1 MTREPLANAGVAA
14 KRPLTPR
21 KLGLPWT
28 LTRSVADDAHLT
40 HRAEQP
46 ARAAAPL
53 RVLMVAARTR
63 LRRFLFITLAALLPA
78 LGWAE
83 DAPPIAA
90 AADLKFALGEVAGRF
105 TQERGRDLRLSFGS
119 SGTFATQIE
128 NGAPFELFLSAD
140 EGFVLRLADR
150 GLTEGRGVLYA
161 IGRIVVFAPQGS
173 SLTADG
179 ELQGLKAALAQ
190 GRIQRFA
197 IANPEHAPY
206 GRAAR
211 SALRHAGIWE
221 AIQPRLVLGENA
233 AQAAQFAAAGSS
245 QGGIIPLSLSR
256 APEVARLGGFAPVP
270 ADWHADEPLR
280 QRMVLLKGAGE
291 TARVFYA
298 YLQGPAVR
306 DLLVRYGFVLPGE
319 TTP

>member
-1 MTREPLANAGVAA
+1 MTREPLANADVAA
-14 KRPLTPR
+14 THPLNPGV
-21 KLGLPWT
+21 LDLPWAVT
-28 LTRSVADDAHLT
+28 LTVAGHAHLAHRAERRSVADAL
-40 HRAEQP
+40 
-46 ARAAAPL
+46 L
-53 RVLMVAARTR
+53 RVLMIAARTW
-63 LRRFLFITLAALLPA
+63 LRPCLFIALAALLPA
-78 LGWAE
+78 LGWGA

-90 AADLKFALGEVAGRF
+90 AADLKFALAEVAGRF

-119 SGTFATQIE
+119 SGTFTAQIE

-150 GLTEGRGVLYA
+150 GLTEGSGVLYA

-211 SALRHAGIWE
+211 SALRHAGLWE

-245 QGGIIPLSLSR
+245 QGGIIPLSR
-256 APEVARLGGFAPVP
+256 ALEVARLGVFAAIP

-291 TARVFYA
+291 TARAFYA
-298 YLQGPAVR
+298 YLQGPAAR

-319 TTP
+319 TVH

>member
-1 MTREPLANAGVAA
+1 VTG
-14 KRPLTPR
+14 
-21 KLGLPWT
+21 
-28 LTRSVADDAHLT
+28 DAHLT
-40 HRAEQP
+40 RRAEQP
-46 ARAAAPL
+46 SGAAAPL
-53 RVLMVAARTR
+53 RALMVAARTR
-63 LRRFLFITLAALLPA
+63 LRPCLFIALAALLPV
-78 LGWAE
+78 LGRAA

-90 AADLKFALGEVAGRF
+90 AADLKFALAEVAGRF
-105 TQERGRDLRLSFGS
+105 TQESGRDLRLSFGS

-161 IGRIVVFAPQGS
+161 IGRLVVFAPQGS
-173 SLTADG
+173 PLTADG
-179 ELQGLKAALAQ
+179 ELQGLTSALAQ

-245 QGGIIPLSLSR
+245 QGGMIPLSLSR
-256 APEVARLGGFAPVP
+256 APEVARLGTFAPIP

-291 TARVFYA
+291 TARAFYA
-298 YLQGPAVR
+298 YLQGPAAR
-306 DLLVRYGFVLPGE
+306 DLLVRYGFVLPGD
-319 TTP
+319 TVP